1 MGQYLKVLGSDHE
14 PHGHKKDN
22 QHYSGLGCP
31 VLLLS
36 RLTLAYAF
44 LTDSVSSFCRVYWC
58 ANIHEESPV
67 KHPDQGE
74 HNVRRDAPI
83 PYTSHEWTFQCRIPF
98 SVYIH
103 ARMDMCAGACKQ
115 SSPMR

>member
-1 MGQYLKVLGSDHE
+1 MVQYLKVLGSDRE
-14 PHGHKKDN
+14 SYGHKRDK

-31 VLLLS
+31 ALLLS

-44 LTDSVSSFCRVYWC
+44 LIDSVSSFCRVYWY

-83 PYTSHEWTFQCRIPF
+83 QYTSHEWTFQFKHFLCTFMHTHGHVCRC
-98 SVYIH
+98 V
-103 ARMDMCAGACKQ
+103 
-115 SSPMR
+115 